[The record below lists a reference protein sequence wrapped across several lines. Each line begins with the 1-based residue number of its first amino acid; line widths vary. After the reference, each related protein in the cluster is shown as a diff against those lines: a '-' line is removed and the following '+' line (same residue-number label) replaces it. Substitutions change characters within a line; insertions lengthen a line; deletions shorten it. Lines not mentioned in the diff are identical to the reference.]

1 MFRIIKDNGK
11 VIMNNIIRY
20 MFKINDSFN
29 NKLIGKFVIK
39 IIARIKERI
48 LIINV
53 NNYSN

>member
-11 VIMNNIIRY
+11 VIMNNIIIY